1 MAFSD
6 NVFDFINRTNAM
18 MHSFCDNWAREL
30 ENQAKMNAPW
40 KDSPPWKDRSSH
52 ARQSLHGDVKV
63 ENKEYTIS
71 LSHGVEYGGVL
82 EDGSKPHI
90 IKPKNKKY
98 LYWKGAD
105 HPVKLV
111 HHPGTKKYAT
121 VGPTMEKNKYKI
133 RDTAIKLWE
142 D

>member
-1 MAFSD
+1 MSFSS
-6 NVFDFINRTNAM
+6 NVLDFIDRKHARTYALA
-18 MHSFCDNWAREL
+18 DDWARNL
-30 ENQAKMNAPW
+30 ENEAKANAPW
-40 KDSPPWKDRSSH
+40 KDRSAH
-52 ARQSLHGDVKV
+52 ARQGLHGDAKMNDG
-63 ENKEYTIS
+63 EITIS
-71 LSHGVEYGGVL
+71 LSHGVEYGGIL
-82 EDGSKPHI
+82 EEGSKPHI
-90 IKPKNKKY
+90 IRPKNKKA

-133 RDTAIKLWE
+133 RDDVIRLWE

>member
-6 NVFDFINRTNAM
+6 NVLDFINRKNAM

-30 ENQAKMNAPW
+30 ENQSKVNAPW
-40 KDSPPWKDRSSH
+40 KDSPPWKDRSAH
-52 ARQSLHGDVKV
+52 ARQSLRGDVKV
-63 ENKEYTIS
+63 ENKKYTIS

-90 IKPKNKKY
+90 IRPKNKKA

-133 RDTAIKLWE
+133 RDDVIRLWE
-142 D
+142 G